1 MTSAQP
7 LRSLLQAPAQRP
19 FAVLG
24 MGTSGRAM
32 AAFLARRGA
41 QVLGLD
47 DRPLQAQAHP
57 ELRALGVTLC
67 GGPLPADAASGCV
80 GVAVSPGIDTRRHPV
95 AQAAKAAGVPLFGEL
110 ALAGTLPCPAVC
122 ITGTNGKSTTTVL
135 CGALL
140 AGQGLRTFV
149 GGNLGDPIVAWLDT
163 QAKTDVAV
171 LELSSYQLET
181 VADFAPQVAVLLNV
195 TPDHLERYTDF
206 ADYVATKARLVR
218 AVPASGT
225 VILNADDP
233 HLLPLQQLARGQVVW
248 FSRGGLPAS
257 LQRSCVPRLQ
267 LQGDRM
273 QWVGASE
280 TLARFGTVSLQHP
293 RLLGQH
299 NADNALA
306 AFLAV
311 QALGRGYTAADLS
324 PSYQQFT
331 GLPHRLQWVGS
342 LRGVDYIDDSKATND
357 ASAAIGVQAMK
368 KPCVL
373 LLGGQDK
380 GAGYAAVRA
389 AALGVQPNE
398 SEAQGVQA
406 HCVRAIVAF
415 GAAQELIAQAF
426 AGSGLQVHCRPTLQE
441 ACAAAATL
449 ARVGDAVLLSPA
461 CSSFDQF
468 TNYGARGAAFVQWLQ
483 AQSGASST
491 EQGVGGASHA
501 DS

>member
-1 MTSAQP
+1 MIAAQP
-7 LRSLLQAPAQRP
+7 LRSLLQAPAHRH

-41 QVLGLD
+41 HVLGLD
-47 DRPLQAQAHP
+47 DVPLQAQAHP
-57 ELRALGVTLC
+57 ALRALGVTLR

-80 GVAVSPGIDTRRHPV
+80 GVAVSPGVDTRRHPV
-95 AQAAKAAGVPLFGEL
+95 ALAAKAAGVPLFGEL
-110 ALAGTLPCPAVC
+110 ALAGTLPCPCVC

-163 QAKTDVAV
+163 QATTDAAV

-181 VADFAPQVAVLLNV
+181 VADFVPEVAVLLNV
-195 TPDHLERYTDF
+195 TPDHLERYADF
-206 ADYVATKARLVR
+206 AEYVATKARLVR

-225 VILNADDP
+225 VILNANDP
-233 HLLPLQQLARGQVVW
+233 HLRPLHKLARGQVVW
-248 FSRGGLPAS
+248 FSRGGLPAD

-273 QWVGASE
+273 QWVGASQA
-280 TLARFGTVSLQHP
+280 LARFGTASLQHP

-311 QALGRGYTAADLS
+311 QALGLGYTAEDLL

-342 LRGVDYIDDSKATND
+342 LRGVDYINDSKATND

-368 KPCVL
+368 SPCVL

-389 AALGVQPNE
+389 AALSGAAAAPGTQAPGVQ
-398 SEAQGVQA
+398 
-406 HCVRAIVAF
+406 AIVAF
-415 GAAQELIAQAF
+415 GAAHKLIAAAF
-426 AGSGLQVHCRPTLQE
+426 AGSGLQVLCRPTLEE
-441 ACAAAATL
+441 ACAAAAAL
-449 ARVGDAVLLSPA
+449 ARPGGAVLLSPA
-461 CSSFDQF
+461 CASFDQF

-483 AQSGASST
+483 AQPGASFTQHNAEGASS
-491 EQGVGGASHA
+491 AA
-501 DS
+501 R